1 MRIWK
6 VITGGRV
13 TRGPRFPL
21 LLWAVFAS
29 QGNAESIA
37 LIKSYD
43 FGPYDS
49 AIAGFVDACGNGITE
64 FNLRGK
70 NGGSPETVRDIK
82 GQQPDIIVAIGV
94 LAAEFAQEQLS
105 DFKTLYVMVPKPR
118 SYGLTGQNIGGISLD
133 IPIEQQLT
141 VYRAM
146 VQDLKALGVIYDPQK
161 SGDIVEEARRVAT
174 ERGLVV
180 HSREVTSRKGVPA
193 ALRALLRD
201 EQIDA
206 LWMIPDDTVV
216 TPESFKFL
224 LLTSFEHNLPFLA
237 ASDIFVKVGALA
249 SLTPDYTDVGRQG
262 CDLANAVTSG
272 RTSLASLNVVVPAKI
287 NLSINLK
294 TARKIGLSI
303 PDEVVDT
310 AEVVYR

>member
-1 MRIWK
+1 
-6 VITGGRV
+6 
-13 TRGPRFPL
+13 L
-21 LLWAVFAS
+21 LFWAIFAS
-29 QGNAESIA
+29 QSNAETIA

-43 FGPYDS
+43 FAPYDS
-49 AIAGFVDACGNGITE
+49 AISGFVGACGNGITE

-70 NGGSPETVRDIK
+70 DGDSAETARDIK
-82 GQQPDIIVAIGV
+82 VQQPDLIVAIGV
-94 LAAEFAQEQLS
+94 LAAEFAQQQLS
-105 DFKTLYVMVPKPR
+105 DFRILYVMVPKPG
-118 SYGLTGQNIGGISLD
+118 SYGLTGENIGGISLD
-133 IPIEQQLT
+133 IPIDQQLT
-141 VYRAM
+141 VYRSM
-146 VQDLKALGVIYDPQK
+146 VHDLKALGVIYDPLK
-161 SGDIVEEARRVAT
+161 SGDIVEEARRIAT
-174 ERGLVV
+174 AHGLVV

-224 LLTSFEHNLPFLA
+224 LLTSFEHKLPFLA

-249 SLTPDYTDVGRQG
+249 SLTPDYADVGRQG

-272 RTSLASLNVVVPAKI
+272 RTNIASLDVVVPAKI
-287 NLSINLK
+287 DLSINLK

-303 PDEVVDT
+303 PDEIVDT